1 MFLEEKTP
9 PAPEA
14 SNTER
19 AESHDRPSAP
29 AHKRVVSRWRKPICL
44 GFAGVFFVIAGLGAV
59 LPGLPVTPFLLLT
72 SYFLVRSSPRL
83 NAVLLRSRVF
93 GPILADWQLRGG
105 VRRHVKY
112 KSITAVV
119 AAVALTIYLTGASPA
134 LTLTV
139 ASLAAVGIIVI
150 LRLPDAK
157 DP

>member
-1 MFLEEKTP
+1 MFTEEKTA
-9 PAPEA
+9 PAPDA
-14 SNTER
+14 ANTQR
-19 AESHDRPSAP
+19 ADSDDRPSVP
-29 AHKRVVSRWRKPICL
+29 AHKRVVSRWGKRVCL
-44 GFAGVFFVIAGLGAV
+44 GLAALFFVIAGLGAV

-72 SYFLVRSSPRL
+72 SYFLMRSSPRL
-83 NAVLLRSRVF
+83 NAALLRSRVF